1 MGTMSLRPTLGLM
14 WILAFLS
21 AWGCGS
27 KDLHTVITEHKAKV
41 EPKLATLIKIR
52 DLARVAPAVSV
63 DHVDIHGPAPK
74 IGVTDVDE
82 HVNAAIEYLEDL
94 NDPTAFGNIPHR
106 IMGSGSLN
114 RCAAIL
120 ATHRYPY
127 DPLIGTVPSEIS
139 WYSAQDNLKHCEVAR
154 YVFVIRSQAY
164 VAPSAARTS
173 SGACPKPPVE
183 SVDAGVAD
191 TVSNVLGAEKP
202 CQVFTGGLLTADV
215 LVFDL
220 EKGTQLGGFRFTAE
234 SSPKVDVA
242 GYTDSSAPLNA
253 DFSLKIRL
261 AFNEAAQK
269 HVPSFSVGY

>member
-1 MGTMSLRPTLGLM
+1 MLLRSTLGSM
-14 WILAFLS
+14 WILALLS
-21 AWGCGS
+21 AFGCGS
-27 KDLHTVITEHKAKV
+27 KDLRTVITEHKANV
-41 EPKLATLIKIR
+41 EPKLASLTQIR
-52 DLARVAPAVSV
+52 NIARETPAITI

-94 NDPTAFGNIPHR
+94 DDPTAFGNIPHR

-127 DPLIGTVPSEIS
+127 DPLIGAIPSEIS
-139 WYSAQDNLKHCEVAR
+139 SYSADDNLKHCNAAR
-154 YVFVIRSQAY
+154 YVFIIRSQSY
-164 VAPSAARTS
+164 VAPSAARNS
-173 SGACPKPPVE
+173 SGACPNPAGAPMGG
-183 SVDAGVAD
+183 GVAD
-191 TVSNVLGAEKP
+191 AGSGNAGANKP
-202 CQVFTGGLLTADV
+202 CKVFTGGLLTADV

-220 EKGTQLGGFRFTAE
+220 ESGAHLGGFRFNAE

-242 GYTDSSAPLNA
+242 GYADSSAPLGA

>member
-1 MGTMSLRPTLGLM
+1 MSFRPIHGPM
-14 WILAFLS
+14 WILALLS
-21 AWGCGS
+21 VFGCGS
-27 KDLHTVITEHKAKV
+27 KDLRTVITEHKAKV
-41 EPKLATLIKIR
+41 APKLASLAKIQA
-52 DLARVAPAVSV
+52 LARTMPAVTV
-63 DHVDIHGPAPK
+63 DHVDINGPSPK

-82 HVNAAIEYLEDL
+82 HVNTAIEYLEDL

-120 ATHRYPY
+120 DTHRYPY
-127 DPLIGTVPSEIS
+127 DPLTGAIPSEIS
-139 WYSAQDNLKHCEVAR
+139 WYSADDNLKHCEAAR
-154 YVFVIRSQAY
+154 YVFIIRSQSY
-164 VAPSAARTS
+164 IAPSLARLS
-173 SGACPKPPVE
+173 SGTCPNP
-183 SVDAGVAD
+183 SGILLDGGISDAGSGTAGTD
-191 TVSNVLGAEKP
+191 KGCK
-202 CQVFTGGLLTADV
+202 VFTGGFLTADV

-220 EKGTQLGGFRFTAE
+220 DKATHLGGFRFTAE

-242 GYTDSSAPLNA
+242 GYMDSAAPLSA